1 MTPSTLVVRD
11 SHLETLQSQTSEPSF
26 STNYKTLK
34 KWCKSGK
41 ILRHFRAYN
50 RVVFHLDN
58 SPLYRRA
65 FLFGMV
71 CYFLS
76 KGSAIL
82 KYTDQN
88 TVTVSLS
95 FLFKR
100 GLIALRDL
108 FKKPFFLISLK
119 DHITTLRKNHVS
131 TYPLPAAGPP
141 YYFRTDFHFGLLA
154 GGSVGHIAGVLNNL
168 EELVGTPPI
177 FITSDPIPTVDKTI
191 QSYKVSP
198 SDKFLDYNEYP
209 NLAFSQTYEKQASTI
224 LKNHPPRF
232 LYERY
237 SCGSL
242 SGVQLSQKFQVPLV
256 LEYNGSEVWIG
267 KNWGS
272 PFKHEKLFL
281 DIEILNLQAAQLIVV
296 VSQVMKDSLTHRGIA
311 SEKVLVN
318 PNGVNPEVYSP
329 DIDGSVIRKKIKC
342 QEKLIIGFIGTFG
355 KWHGAEVLAQSF
367 ATLLKKY
374 PLYRETLHLMMI
386 GEGLTLPPVKETIK
400 QNQLEKFVT
409 FTGTIPQEKAP
420 PYLAACDILVSPHV
434 PNSDGSKFFGSP
446 TKLFEYM
453 AMGKGIIASDLEQI
467 GDILDHKKTAY
478 LVKPGD
484 ESDLI
489 QGLKT
494 LIDHPDLR
502 KTLGQNARKEV
513 TKNYT
518 WKKHTHNIIE
528 RLKEICPP
536 A

>member
-1 MTPSTLVVRD
+1 MTSSILVVRD
-11 SHLETLQSQTSEPSF
+11 SHLETLQNKTPESSF
-26 STNYKTLK
+26 VTNYKTLK
-34 KWCKSGK
+34 KWCKSGE

-50 RVVFHLDN
+50 HVAFHLDN
-58 SPLYRRA
+58 SPLHRRA
-65 FLFGMV
+65 LLFGMV

-76 KGSAIL
+76 KGSAVL
-82 KYTDQN
+82 KYKDQN
-88 TVTVSLS
+88 TVTVSIP

-100 GLIALRDL
+100 GVIALRDL
-108 FKKPFFLISLK
+108 LKKPFFLISLK
-119 DHITTLRKNHVS
+119 AHITTLRKNHVS
-131 TYPLPAAGPP
+131 IYPLPTSGYP

-168 EELVGTPPI
+168 EEQVGTSPI
-177 FITSDPIPTVDKTI
+177 FITSDPIPTVNKTI
-191 QSYKVSP
+191 QSHKISP
-198 SDKFLDYNEYP
+198 VDKFLDYNEYP
-209 NLAFSQTYEKQASTI
+209 NLAFSQAYAKKSTSI
-224 LKNHPPRF
+224 LKNHPPKF

-242 SGVQLSQKFQVPLV
+242 SGVQLAQQFQVPLI

-272 PFKHEKLFL
+272 PFHHEKLFL
-281 DIEILNLQAAQLIVV
+281 DIETLNLQAAQLIVV
-296 VSQVMKDSLTHRGIA
+296 VSQVMKDELTQRGISA
-311 SEKVLVN
+311 KKILVN
-318 PNGVNPEVYSP
+318 PNGVNPDIYSP
-329 DIDGSVIRKKIKC
+329 KIDGNSIRKKLNC
-342 QEKLIIGFIGTFG
+342 QEKCILGFIGTFG

-367 ATLLKKY
+367 AALIKNY

-386 GEGLTLPPVKETIK
+386 GEGLTLSQVKETIK
-400 QNQLEKFVT
+400 KNNLESLVT
-409 FTGTIPQEKAP
+409 LTGTIPQENAP

-467 GDILDHKKTAY
+467 GEILDHKKTAY

-484 ESDLI
+484 QTDLI

-518 WKKHTHNIIE
+518 WKNHTHKIIE
-528 RLKEICPP
+528 KLKELCPP